1 MAQQSF
7 GASGAA
13 PGIKVITMPA
23 TPIGIIHSGSAGNH
37 FHDKQI
43 RAFINGMALAGCSVA
58 NGNVNAP
65 DLVPLWGDNN
75 ATTMRNNAHNLI
87 HGARG
92 ARVLLAAGGTRCAE
106 QVALE
111 LPGTAVQAVFTSV
124 DDSFAPGPNMTGI
137 CAHTSNLDPTR
148 LSLLN
153 LLGRGARIGVLAN
166 TSRSNWAPLLA
177 TLTATAGTLHV
188 NLDPQD
194 PQIAPATIA
203 NTFQRWATP
212 GATRADAVLVSADPF
227 FNNHRKEIVDAAADQ
242 SLPAIYQW
250 REFVELGGLMS
261 YGPRLTDAYKLA
273 GTYVAKI
280 LSGGPG
286 TSATL
291 PVAKL
296 DTFELVINLGTASA
310 LGITI
315 PNALLSC
322 ADEVIE

>member
-1 MAQQSF
+1 M
-7 GASGAA
+7 
-13 PGIKVITMPA
+13 
-23 TPIGIIHSGSAGNH
+23 GIIHSGSPGNH

-43 RAFINGMALAGCSVA
+43 RAFVNSLDLAGHSVA
-58 NGNVNAP
+58 KGNINAP

-75 ATTMRNNAHNLI
+75 AATMRGHARNLI
-87 HGARG
+87 HTRG
-92 ARVLLAAGGTRCAE
+92 VQVLLAAGGTSCAE
-106 QVALE
+106 QVKSE
-111 LPGTAVQAVFTSV
+111 VSGTAVQVVFTSV
-124 DDSFAPGPNMTGI
+124 DDSFVPGPNMAGI

-153 LLGRGARIGVLAN
+153 TLGLGANIGVLAN

-177 TLTATAGTLHV
+177 ILTTTAGALRV
-188 NLDPQD
+188 RLDPQD

-212 GATRADAVLVSADPF
+212 GTKANAVLVTADPF

-242 SLPAIYQW
+242 SIPAIYQW
-250 REFVELGGLMS
+250 REFVVLGGLMS

-280 LSGGPG
+280 LSGSA
-286 TSATL
+286 TAATL
-291 PVAKL
+291 PVAPL

-315 PNALLSC
+315 PNTLLSS